1 MSTVTPFP
9 WSDLPATE
17 NTEAGFRSIFELAPI
32 AAAHCNQQGVIVE
45 VNRAFDQALDPHLAK
60 QSVLRLID
68 LVPAE
73 DRETTEALLR
83 ALLNSTCDSIRVE
96 GRERASATDGL
107 AVTHWTAW
115 RLPASGEELPHA
127 LLIAE
132 RNHEIAPANENLLQT
147 QRWEAVGRLA
157 GGVVH
162 DFNNL
167 LTGVMLYCDLLL
179 SSLDT
184 RDCRRRYAAEIR
196 AAVLQAAGLV
206 RQLLVFARPQATQVR
221 SLCLNEI
228 AEGMRNLLTR
238 LIGEN
243 IELEFRLD
251 PDLGLVKI
259 DEAQA
264 QQVILNLVL
273 NARDALTGG
282 GRIVVETSNCRF
294 QTVAGSTPG
303 RCGQGA
309 VLFPCVLLVVADN
322 GHGMDAKTRQRLFEP
337 FFTTKSAGHGT
348 GLGLTT
354 VRGIVTTNRG
364 LVHIESEPGQ
374 GTRAMI
380 LLPRASE
387 STEGEFRQTAAPPHA
402 VASPTPPQE
411 AKKESLI

>member
-294 QTVAGSTPG
+294 QTVAGSTRADTAKVPSSSRACCWSLRTMATAWTRKPASG
-303 RCGQGA
+303 SLSPFSPPRA
-309 VLFPCVLLVVADN
+309 RAEVLVWGLPRSAALSLQT
-322 GHGMDAKTRQRLFEP
+322 GGW
-337 FFTTKSAGHGT
+337 FTSKANPAR
-348 GLGLTT
+348 GLGL
-354 VRGIVTTNRG
+354 
-364 LVHIESEPGQ
+364 
-374 GTRAMI
+374 
-380 LLPRASE
+380 
-387 STEGEFRQTAAPPHA
+387 
-402 VASPTPPQE
+402 
-411 AKKESLI
+411 